1 MTFSKQLLTLFF
13 LLFFLLPLRHASK
26 PKKCPS
32 SRWGWLSCGPPSE
45 VPIRFPFC
53 DHKGFNLRCN
63 NLNKTVLQLPMSGA
77 FLVESIDYLNQ
88 RISISDPE
96 SCLAKRLLTFNLSG
110 SPFSSPFYTEHKFFT
125 CPGDVV
131 LPSSYRSIPCL
142 SNSTSSFY
150 ATTSYEQAS
159 SSAFRSCQIVK
170 RLDVPASYINSE
182 SLLLEWHSP
191 NCTSCEMDYLRCGF
205 KNKASLEVKCFG
217 NEPGMD
223 SIIFFCYYLFL
234 MIQVN
239 PIGGMYE
246 ELTLKCYLQTVA
258 ASKRNRGKESIIV
271 CVSIFGGV
279 ILFFLCLTCIACLVD
294 KCSNVEGSD
303 SPRQEIV
310 ESREM
315 IGRAT
320 SRGLDQCTIET
331 YKKIELGE
339 SIKLPG
345 TNGTACLICLAEY
358 ASKQTVRFIPEC
370 DHCFHVECIDVWLKI
385 HGSCPIC
392 RDSRALR

>member
-1 MTFSKQLLTLFF
+1 
-13 LLFFLLPLRHASK
+13 
-26 PKKCPS
+26 
-32 SRWGWLSCGPPSE
+32 
-45 VPIRFPFC
+45 
-53 DHKGFNLRCN
+53 
-63 NLNKTVLQLPMSGA
+63 MSGA

-88 RISISDPE
+88 RISISDPDN
-96 SCLAKRLLTFNLSG
+96 CLAKRLLTFNLSG
-110 SPFSSPFYTEHKFFT
+110 SPFSSPFYTEHTFFT

-182 SLLLEWHSP
+182 RLLLEWHSP
-191 NCTSCEMDYLRCGF
+191 NCTSYEMDYLRCGF

-217 NEPGMD
+217 NEP
-223 SIIFFCYYLFL
+223 
-234 MIQVN
+234 
-239 PIGGMYE
+239 
-246 ELTLKCYLQTVA
+246 

-294 KCSNVEGSD
+294 KCSNVDGSD

-320 SRGLDQCTIET
+320 NRGLDQCTIET
-331 YKKIELGE
+331 YKKMELGE

-345 TNGTACLICLAEY
+345 TNGTACLICLSEY
-358 ASKQTVRFIPEC
+358 ASKETVRFIPEC